1 MINDPMQE
9 SLDDLKKQKVGAKP
23 VVEIESEDWAE
34 SVYPKADR
42 QYPNAMKYM
51 TYESLQTGVGGK
63 K

>member
-1 MINDPMQE
+1 MAYDPMKE

-34 SVYPKADR
+34 SVYPKPDK
-42 QYPNAMKYM
+42 QYPSVSKFM
-51 TYESLQTGVGGK
+51 TYDSLQTGVGGK